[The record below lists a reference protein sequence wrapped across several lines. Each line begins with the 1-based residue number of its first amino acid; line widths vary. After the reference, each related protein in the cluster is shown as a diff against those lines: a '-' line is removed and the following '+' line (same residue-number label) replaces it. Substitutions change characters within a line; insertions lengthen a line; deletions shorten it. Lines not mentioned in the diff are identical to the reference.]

1 MESVRI
7 SNTQQTGAAV
17 PRLME
22 FHTVPH
28 RPGKVVCAL
37 FVFCLFCYKC
47 CTFPLWATVINV
59 CFHVFHA
66 LTIVTLRPSIS
77 GALSGS
83 ADCGDWGRSGSGCFS
98 GFSSSL
104 STSTIAV
111 AVVALP
117 FFCLSPAPSRGF
129 SLESANERTPFRAAG
144 SLVPI
149 VPATRRLRKNVR
161 SSGIQ
166 SSISAPNTTI
176 AMPQSRTIEGMVSAW
191 PISPASS
198 EGISTCCSNHSTGRK
213 TRFTS
218 EKRLPEQKEGMC

>member
-1 MESVRI
+1 MAGERAHGVILSGAPATTNKSESKPFTTRLRMLWRCVC
-7 SNTQQTGAAV
+7 GAQLQVGQAG
-17 PRLME
+17 
-22 FHTVPH
+22 
-28 RPGKVVCAL
+28 RPGDEPAVL
-37 FVFCLFCYKC
+37 CL
-47 CTFPLWATVINV
+47 
-59 CFHVFHA
+59 HVFHA